1 MEGAPVD
8 AQAGAAPPPSSQSQ
22 AQAHELRHPPA
33 QATSQP
39 HLLQPTPEKK
49 RRRPALACEQCRR
62 RKIKCD
68 RNSPCGHCTKAR
80 IASCTYAPTHVPASK
95 SKSKR
100 PLAIKAGGPARDPAS
115 SAAPTPLPL
124 RPHAQPQSQHRLVVP
139 AAEGSTGPNAKVHAD
154 ARDIL
159 PETSTTRLGGLAV
172 VLPSKSASSV
182 PSSKAG
188 SASDTSNVDWLVARV
203 HELEEKLASVVHITD
218 KDDTARDERP
228 EAPLGG
234 YRVQDEQLPTE
245 FAILGRAELEKNDVY
260 HALFKCKA
268 LARRIKQLRYRPL
281 SSDNL
286 GKQIPTRAV
295 ADQLLDNY
303 LRTFEGVL
311 RIVHVPSFRA
321 DYERYWQNPDA
332 ANDAFVMQMQL
343 CMALGA
349 VMYDDFFSMRATA
362 VQWIQE
368 AQLWLMIPPEKSRM
382 TIAAIQIGCLLI
394 LAKSVCGVG
403 PDLTWIACGSLVRKA
418 MYMGLHRDPS
428 RLGKMTTFRAEIR
441 RRLWATILELNLQS
455 AFESGGS
462 PLVKKS
468 DYDTRAPTNIDD
480 ELLGDETD
488 GERLIGEPPEA
499 NDFGRGQSYDEV
511 LRLNSELTKA
521 CRELSQRLLS
531 LRSKA
536 TGHSAARISTFHVSM
551 AELYLYRFFHALHQT
566 VIAKSFDD
574 HRYYFSRRMCLDS
587 ALKLM
592 HIYGISG
599 PHPLHPS
606 EGFAEFR
613 RTITSG
619 SGMFRYIP
627 VQALFYIGVE
637 LIHQKKGQSAS
648 LGYLPSLGDSDLRSC
663 LETAVT
669 WTIDRVRAGETN
681 IKVHCFLAAA
691 LGHVDA
697 LTAGLDEAAIND
709 TIVSRATD
717 SALRCLEALKEVAQR
732 EGIPPEEEEADIGEV
747 GEVTDMQLD
756 WMEDWA
762 WDNAMELPWQQWSQ
776 GAALTRASTPIRIF
790 SPLQSIATYHR
801 LSSDSMA
808 RLITAVSIAL
818 SILATQS
825 KAQIPSVVL
834 LPRTATDCIT
844 TMTITYSRLPTPPYW
859 PQCSFDGTERIYTS
873 TVTASHA
880 VDCHGCNQV
889 AVRGGLRCTARR

>member
-1 MEGAPVD
+1 M
-8 AQAGAAPPPSSQSQ
+8 
-22 AQAHELRHPPA
+22 
-33 QATSQP
+33 
-39 HLLQPTPEKK
+39 
-49 RRRPALACEQCRR
+49 
-62 RKIKCD
+62 
-68 RNSPCGHCTKAR
+68 
-80 IASCTYAPTHVPASK
+80 
-95 SKSKR
+95 
-100 PLAIKAGGPARDPAS
+100 
-115 SAAPTPLPL
+115 
-124 RPHAQPQSQHRLVVP
+124 
-139 AAEGSTGPNAKVHAD
+139 
-154 ARDIL
+154 
-159 PETSTTRLGGLAV
+159 
-172 VLPSKSASSV
+172 
-182 PSSKAG
+182 
-188 SASDTSNVDWLVARV
+188 
-203 HELEEKLASVVHITD
+203 
-218 KDDTARDERP
+218 
-228 EAPLGG
+228 
-234 YRVQDEQLPTE
+234 
-245 FAILGRAELEKNDVY
+245 
-260 HALFKCKA
+260 
-268 LARRIKQLRYRPL
+268 RYRPL

-488 GERLIGEPPEA
+488 GERLIGEPPEVPTQTSVQIAILKSLPLRLDLLKKA

-637 LIHQKKGQSAS
+637 LIHQQKGQSAS

-776 GAALTRASTPIRIF
+776 GG
-790 SPLQSIATYHR
+790 
-801 LSSDSMA
+801 
-808 RLITAVSIAL
+808 
-818 SILATQS
+818 
-825 KAQIPSVVL
+825 
-834 LPRTATDCIT
+834 
-844 TMTITYSRLPTPPYW
+844 
-859 PQCSFDGTERIYTS
+859 FDGS
-873 TVTASHA
+873 APVQP
-880 VDCHGCNQV
+880 DQFLGP
-889 AVRGGLRCTARR
+889 

>member
-1 MEGAPVD
+1 MAGAPAED
-8 AQAGAAPPPSSQSQ
+8 QAGSAPRPSSQSQ
-22 AQAHELRHPPA
+22 AQTDHHPPHQIA
-33 QATSQP
+33 PPPPPPPPLQTTSQP
-39 HLLQPTPEKK
+39 HLLRPTPEKK
-49 RRRPALACEQCRR
+49 RRRPALACEQCRS

-68 RNSPCGHCTKAR
+68 RSSPCGHCTKAR
-80 IASCTYAPTHVPASK
+80 IASCTYAPTHIPASR
-95 SKSKR
+95 SSNKSKR
-100 PLAIKAGGPARDPAS
+100 PLASKAASPPPPRDPAS
-115 SAAPTPLPL
+115 SAAPTPQPALP
-124 RPHAQPQSQHRLVVP
+124 QQRLIVP
-139 AAEGSTGPNAKVHAD
+139 AAEGSATSTTTRIHAD
-154 ARDIL
+154 ASGIL
-159 PETSTTRLGGLAV
+159 PETKSRLGGLAM
-172 VLPSKSASSV
+172 VLPSNTSASSA

-203 HELEEKLASVVHITD
+203 HELEEKLANVVHITS
-218 KDDTARDERP
+218 KHDTARNERP
-228 EAPLGG
+228 EPPLGG
-234 YRVQDEQLPTE
+234 TVSKTRYFGTSHWINVIDLLPTE
-245 FAILGRAELEKNDVY
+245 FAILGRAEVEKTDVY
-260 HALFKCKA
+260 HALVKCKA

-281 SSDNL
+281 SSDKL
-286 GKQIPTRAV
+286 GKQIPPRSV
-295 ADQLLDNY
+295 ADQLVDNY

-368 AQLWLMIPPEKSRM
+368 AQLWLMLPPEKSRM
-382 TIAAIQIGCLLI
+382 TIAAIQIGCLLV

-462 PLVKKS
+462 PLVKQS
-468 DYDTRAPTNIDD
+468 EYDTLAPANIDD

-488 GERLIGEPPEA
+488 GERPIEEPPEVPTQTSVQIAVYKSLPLRLDLLKKA
-499 NDFGRGQSYDEV
+499 NDFGRGQSYEEV

-536 TGHSAARISTFHVSM
+536 KSHPAAQISTFHISM

-599 PHPLHPS
+599 SHPLHPA

-613 RTITSG
+613 RIITSG

-637 LIHQKKGQSAS
+637 LIHQKKGQSTS

-663 LETAVT
+663 MEKAMS
-669 WTIDRVRAGETN
+669 WTIDRVRSGETN

-697 LTAGLDEAAIND
+697 LTAGLDETSINEV
-709 TIVSRATD
+709 ISSRATD
-717 SALRCLEALKEVAQR
+717 SALRCLEALKEVAER
-732 EGIPPEEEEADIGEV
+732 EGVPAEEEEAEIDKV
-747 GEVTDMQLD
+747 GDVTDMQLD

-762 WDNAMELPWQQWSQ
+762 WDNAVELPWQQWSQ
-776 GAALTRASTPIRIF
+776 GA
-790 SPLQSIATYHR
+790 
-801 LSSDSMA
+801 
-808 RLITAVSIAL
+808 
-818 SILATQS
+818 
-825 KAQIPSVVL
+825 
-834 LPRTATDCIT
+834 
-844 TMTITYSRLPTPPYW
+844 
-859 PQCSFDGTERIYTS
+859 FDGS
-873 TVTASHA
+873 PA
-880 VDCHGCNQV
+880 VQPDQFLGP
-889 AVRGGLRCTARR
+889 